1 MIGVS
6 VLEVLQGQA
15 FLSDSEKFDH
25 SKIDHDNIMTP

>member
-1 MIGVS
+1 MIAVS

-25 SKIDHDNIMTP
+25 SKIDYKIMTP